1 MTRLLTHLVAYI
13 ETERI
18 VNDIDHRVLG
28 NKLDLFHQQEE
39 GPGMVFWHP
48 RGWELYRVLEDFVR
62 QRMRRAGF
70 REIRTPQLLVRSL
83 WERSGHWEKFG
94 EQMYSLPE
102 RHAAHEPDAG
112 PDDGADSRALCLK
125 PMSCPCHA
133 QVFNQRVRSY
143 RELPVR
149 YSEFG
154 ACHRDEPSGSLEG
167 LKRTRAFV
175 QDDAHV
181 FCMEAQIGQEVGRFC
196 DLLRGVYADLGFP
209 AFSVALATRPALR
222 AGDDVI
228 WDRAEAALANAARA
242 AGLEFEVL
250 EGEGAFYGP
259 KLEFHLLD
267 SRARSWQCG
276 TIQLDFVL
284 PERLDAH
291 YVNERNERERP
302 VMIHHAVL
310 GSMERFI
317 AILLEHH
324 EGWLPLWLAPDQVM
338 VGSINDASAGYAQA
352 VVQALEDAGIRCVLD
367 DRPERLEKK
376 IVDAREKQVPLF
388 VAVGPRDERD
398 RTISIRARDGQQAV
412 LPLADG
418 VERLRVE
425 GRGPVAMR

>member
-1 MTRLLTHLVAYI
+1 M
-13 ETERI
+13 
-18 VNDIDHRVLG
+18 NDIDHRVLG

-48 RGWELYRVLEDFVR
+48 RGWELYRVLEDYIR

-70 REIRTPQLLVRSL
+70 REIRTPQLLARSI

-94 EQMYSLPE
+94 AHMYSLSE
-102 RHAAHEPDAG
+102 GQGSGGASEARDA
-112 PDDGADSRALCLK
+112 DGASEARALCLK
-125 PMSCPCHA
+125 PMSCPCHV

-181 FCMEAQIGQEVGRFC
+181 FCTEAQIELEVGRFC
-196 DLLRGVYADLGFP
+196 DLLRNVYADLGFP

-222 AGDDVI
+222 AGADEV
-228 WDRAEAALANAARA
+228 WDRAEAALAQAALA
-242 AGLEFEVL
+242 AGLQFDVR

-267 SRARSWQCG
+267 SRGRSWQCG

-284 PERLDAH
+284 PERLDAL

-317 AILLEHH
+317 AMLLEHH
-324 EGWLPLWLAPDQVM
+324 EGWLPLWLAPEQVA
-338 VGSINDASAGYAQA
+338 VATINDASAAYSAQ
-352 VVQALEDAGIRCVLD
+352 VVQALEDAGVRVVLD

-376 IVDAREKQVPLF
+376 IVDAREKQVPVF

-398 RTISIRARDGQQAV
+398 QTISIRERDGHQVV
-412 LPLADG
+412 LAFAEG
-418 VERLRVE
+418 VERLRIAALRQ
-425 GRGPVAMR
+425 GAITS

>member
-1 MTRLLTHLVAYI
+1 
-13 ETERI
+13 

-48 RGWELYRVLEDFVR
+48 RGWELYRVLEDYIR
-62 QRMRRAGF
+62 RRMRRAGF
-70 REIRTPQLLVRSL
+70 REIRTPQLLARSI

-94 EQMYSLPE
+94 ANMYSFSE
-102 RHAAHEPDAG
+102 GQDSGSVNDMDDASE
-112 PDDGADSRALCLK
+112 ARALCLK
-125 PMSCPCHA
+125 PMSCPCHV

-181 FCMEAQIGQEVGRFC
+181 FCTQAQIEVEVGRFC
-196 DLLRGVYADLGFP
+196 DLLRNAYSDLGFP

-222 AGDDVI
+222 GGADEV
-228 WDRAEAALANAARA
+228 WDRAEAALAKAALA
-242 AGLEFEVL
+242 AGLQFHER

-267 SRARSWQCG
+267 SRGRSWQCG

-284 PERLDAH
+284 PERLGVL
-291 YVNERNERERP
+291 YVNDRNERERP

-317 AILLEHH
+317 AMLLEHH
-324 EGWLPLWLAPDQVM
+324 EGWLPLWLAPEQVS
-338 VGSINDASAGYAQA
+338 VATINDTSAAYAMQVAQA
-352 VVQALEDAGIRCVLD
+352 LDEAGVRVVLD

-376 IVDAREKQVPLF
+376 IVEAREKQVPVF

-398 RTISIRARDGQQAV
+398 QTISIRERDGQQAV
-412 LPLADG
+412 LAFAEG
-418 VERLRVE
+418 VERLRIA
-425 GRGPVAMR
+425 GLAPAR

>member
-1 MTRLLTHLVAYI
+1 
-13 ETERI
+13 

-48 RGWELYRVLEDFVR
+48 RGWELYRVLEDYIR
-62 QRMRRAGF
+62 RRMRRAGF
-70 REIRTPQLLVRSL
+70 REIRTPQLLARSI

-94 EQMYSLPE
+94 ANMYSLSEGQDSGSANDE
-102 RHAAHEPDAG
+102 RDA
-112 PDDGADSRALCLK
+112 DDASEARALCLK
-125 PMSCPCHA
+125 PMSCPCHV

-181 FCMEAQIGQEVGRFC
+181 FCTEAQIEVEVGRFC
-196 DLLRGVYADLGFP
+196 DLLRNVYADLGFP
-209 AFSVALATRPALR
+209 AFSVALATRAALR
-222 AGDDVI
+222 AGADGV
-228 WDRAEAALANAARA
+228 WDRAEAALAKAALA
-242 AGLEFEVL
+242 AGLQFDVR

-259 KLEFHLLD
+259 KVEFHLLD

-284 PERLDAH
+284 PERLDAQ
-291 YVNERNERERP
+291 YVNDRNERERP

-317 AILLEHH
+317 AMLLEHH
-324 EGWLPLWLAPDQVM
+324 EGWLPLWLAPEQVA
-338 VGSINDASAGYAQA
+338 VATINDASAAYAAQ
-352 VVQALEDAGIRCVLD
+352 VVQALEDAGVRVVLD

-376 IVDAREKQVPLF
+376 IVDAREKQVPVF

-398 RTISIRARDGQQAV
+398 RTISIRERDGQQVV
-412 LPLADG
+412 LALAEG
-418 VERLRVE
+418 VERLRIA
-425 GRGPVAMR
+425 GLAPAR

>member
-1 MTRLLTHLVAYI
+1 
-13 ETERI
+13 

-48 RGWELYRVLEDFVR
+48 RGWELYRVLEDYIR
-62 QRMRRAGF
+62 RRMRRAGF
-70 REIRTPQLLVRSL
+70 REIRTPQLLARSI

-94 EQMYSLPE
+94 ANMYSLSE
-102 RHAAHEPDAG
+102 GQDSGSANAEHDADDAA
-112 PDDGADSRALCLK
+112 GARALCLK
-125 PMSCPCHA
+125 PMSCPCHV

-181 FCMEAQIGQEVGRFC
+181 FCTEAQIEVEVGRFC
-196 DLLRGVYADLGFP
+196 DLLRNVYADLGFP
-209 AFSVALATRPALR
+209 AFSVALAMRPALR
-222 AGDDVI
+222 AGADEV
-228 WDRAEAALANAARA
+228 WDRAEAALAKAALA
-242 AGLEFEVL
+242 AGLQFEMRD
-250 EGEGAFYGP
+250 GEGAFYGP

-267 SRARSWQCG
+267 NRGRSWQCG

-284 PERLDAH
+284 PERLDSL
-291 YVNERNERERP
+291 YVNDRNERERP

-317 AILLEHH
+317 AMLLEHH
-324 EGWLPLWLAPDQVM
+324 EGWLPLWLAPEQVA
-338 VGSINDASAGYAQA
+338 VATINDASAAYALQ
-352 VVQALEDAGIRCVLD
+352 VVQALEEAGVRVVLD

-376 IVDAREKQVPLF
+376 IVDAREKQVPVF

-398 RTISIRARDGQQAV
+398 RTISIRERDGQQVV
-412 LPLADG
+412 LALAEG
-418 VERLRVE
+418 VDRLRIA
-425 GRGPVAMR
+425 GLAPAR

>member
-1 MTRLLTHLVAYI
+1 MD
-13 ETERI
+13 
-18 VNDIDHRVLG
+18 DIDHRVLG

-48 RGWELYRVLEDFVR
+48 RGWELYRVLEDYIR
-62 QRMRRAGF
+62 RRMRRAGF
-70 REIRTPQLLVRSL
+70 REIRTPQLLARSI

-94 EQMYSLPE
+94 AHMYSLSE
-102 RHAAHEPDAG
+102 GQGSGSANEEHDA
-112 PDDGADSRALCLK
+112 DDASEARALCLK
-125 PMSCPCHA
+125 PMSCPCHV

-181 FCMEAQIGQEVGRFC
+181 FCTEAQIEVEVGRFC
-196 DLLRGVYADLGFP
+196 DLLRNVYADLGFP

-222 AGDDVI
+222 AGADAV
-228 WDRAEAALANAARA
+228 WDRAEAALAKAALA
-242 AGLEFEVL
+242 AGLQFEMR

-259 KLEFHLLD
+259 KLEFHLQD
-267 SRARSWQCG
+267 SRGRSWQCG
-276 TIQLDFVL
+276 TIQLDFLL
-284 PERLDAH
+284 PERLDAL
-291 YVNERNERERP
+291 YVNDRNERERP

-317 AILLEHH
+317 AMLLEHH
-324 EGWLPLWLAPDQVM
+324 EGWLPLWLAPEQVA
-338 VGSINDASAGYAQA
+338 VATINDASAAYAVQ
-352 VVQALEDAGIRCVLD
+352 VVQALEEAGVRVVLD

-376 IVDAREKQVPLF
+376 IFDAREKQVPVL

-398 RTISIRARDGQQAV
+398 QTISIRERDGQQVV
-412 LPLADG
+412 LALAEG
-418 VERLRVE
+418 VERLRIA
-425 GRGPVAMR
+425 GLAPAS

>member
-1 MTRLLTHLVAYI
+1 M
-13 ETERI
+13 
-18 VNDIDHRVLG
+18 NDIDHRVLG

-48 RGWELYRVLEDFVR
+48 RGWELYRVLEDYIR
-62 QRMRRAGF
+62 QRMRRAGL
-70 REIRTPQLLVRSL
+70 REIRTPQLLARSL

-94 EQMYSLPE
+94 ANMFSFSEGLGESDAE
-102 RHAAHEPDAG
+102 GAAEG
-112 PDDGADSRALCLK
+112 RALCLK
-125 PMSCPCHA
+125 PMSCPCHV

-181 FCMEAQIGQEVGRFC
+181 FCMQTQIESEVGRFC
-196 DLLRGVYADLGFP
+196 DLLRTVYADLGFP

-222 AGDDVI
+222 AGSDEV
-228 WDRAEAALANAARA
+228 WDRAEAALAKAALA
-242 AGLEFEVL
+242 AGLTFEVR

-259 KLEFHLLD
+259 KLEFHLID
-267 SRARSWQCG
+267 SRERSWQCG
-276 TIQLDFVL
+276 TVQLDFVL
-284 PERLDAH
+284 PERLDAQ

-310 GSMERFI
+310 GSLERFI
-317 AILLEHH
+317 ALLLEHH
-324 EGWLPLWLAPDQVM
+324 EGWLPVWLAPEQV
-338 VGSINDASAGYAQA
+338 VVATINDASAAYAAQ
-352 VVQALEDAGIRCVLD
+352 VVQALEEAGVRAVLD

-376 IVDAREKQVPLF
+376 IFDAREKQVPVF

-398 RTISIRARDGQQAV
+398 QTLSIRERDGQQTV
-412 LPLADG
+412 LALADG
-418 VERLRVE
+418 VERLRLAAL
-425 GRGPVAMR
+425 GPISTFERNGSAGAPRTGTAPAVGQA

>member
-1 MTRLLTHLVAYI
+1 MAHIKRSAT
-13 ETERI
+13 

-48 RGWELYRVLEDFVR
+48 RGWALYRVLEDYVR
-62 QRMRRAGF
+62 KRMRRAGF
-70 REIRTPQLLVRSL
+70 REIRTPQLLARSL

-94 EQMYSLPE
+94 AQMYSLSE
-102 RHAAHEPDAG
+102 GQHAQDAQEGVAEP
-112 PDDGADSRALCLK
+112 RALCLK
-125 PMSCPCHA
+125 PMSCPCHV

-181 FCMEAQIGQEVGRFC
+181 FCMEGQIEHEVQRFC
-196 DLLRGVYADLGFP
+196 DLLRGIYADLGFP
-209 AFSVALATRPALR
+209 AFSVALATRPDLR
-222 AGDDVI
+222 AGDDAV
-228 WDRAEAALANAARA
+228 WDRAEAALAKAALA

-259 KLEFHLLD
+259 KLEFHLTD
-267 SRARSWQCG
+267 SRQRSWQCG

-284 PERLDAH
+284 PERLDAL
-291 YVNERNERERP
+291 YVNEQNARERP

-317 AILLEHH
+317 AMLLEHH
-324 EGWLPLWLAPDQVM
+324 EGWLPLWLAPDQVV
-338 VGSINDASAGYAQA
+338 VGSISDASVAYAKSVIEA
-352 VVQALEDAGIRCVLD
+352 FEAADVRCVLD

-376 IVDAREKQVPLF
+376 IVDARERQVPLF

-398 RTISIRARDGQQAV
+398 QTISVRERDGKQVIVA
-412 LPLADG
+412 LAEG
-418 VERLRVE
+418 VERLRVA
-425 GRGPVAMR
+425 GRGPAAAT